1 VKGVKIRVSLV
12 EYLNSAPLGWFFLHG
27 PLKHHFEVTPATPAV
42 CADQLARG
50 EVDVG
55 VIPSIE
61 YQRIPG
67 LWIIPGMSVSS
78 GNRVRSVVMVRPGGR
93 RIRSVALDTSSRTS
107 VVLLKL
113 LLRHRM
119 GLTPEFK
126 PHPPD
131 LAGMLEACDAA
142 LLIGDAA
149 LRVST
154 GGLEILDLAESWVQ
168 WQRRPF
174 VFAFWAC
181 RGREGLPENLTEIF
195 EQAKDWGLKRRD
207 ELAEVYARRLKLS
220 KDFLLQYLYENID
233 YSLEAPHRE
242 ALEIFYRL
250 AVEDGLI
257 DRAGPIRFLLE
268 SDLSPRATDP
278 TDGRDWVRS

>member
-12 EYLNSAPLGWFFLHG
+12 KYLNTAPLGWFFLHG
-27 PLKHHFEVTPATPAV
+27 PLKHHFEVTPATPAG

-61 YQRIPG
+61 YQRIPD
-67 LWIIPGMSVSS
+67 LRIIPGMSVSS
-78 GNRVRSVVMVRPGGR
+78 GSRVRSVVMVRPAGR
-93 RIRSVALDTSSRTS
+93 KIRSVALDTSSRTS

-119 GLTPEFK
+119 DLTPEFK

-131 LAGMLEACDAA
+131 LAEMLEACDAA

-149 LRVST
+149 LRLST
-154 GGLEILDLAESWVQ
+154 RELEVLDLAESWVQ

-174 VFAFWAC
+174 VFAVWAC
-181 RGREGLPENLTEIF
+181 RRRDGLPENLTEIF
-195 EQAKDWGLKRRD
+195 QQAKEWGLKRRD

-220 KDFLLQYLYENID
+220 KDFLLKYLYENID

-242 ALEIFYRL
+242 ALETFYRL
-250 AVEDGLI
+250 AVEDRLI
-257 DRAGPIRFLLE
+257 DRAAPIRFLQE
-268 SDLSPRATDP
+268 SDFSAASHGSR
-278 TDGRDWVRS
+278 